1 MLSLQQL
8 LAGHQIMKTD
18 AYHLSV
24 SSAFTHF
31 LFLGSCPLL
40 FPLSYIGFLIAAGP
54 FLPCVFLILVYLLKY
69 RCAALLPPNHTET
82 EPLLRFHSI

>member
-18 AYHLSV
+18 ACYLSV

-54 FLPCVFLILVYLLKY
+54 FFTMCLPDPGIFIKK
-69 RCAALLPPNHTET
+69 
-82 EPLLRFHSI
+82 